1 MSKVIKKT
9 EEVFEENLKY
19 IGLDLNKIPAFLKKH
34 ESLNFR
40 PSKSYDDSIYKVYK
54 YVNIKEIEILL
65 TPQNRLNDIKEKYKL
80 AKPIYGYMNS
90 ENEENIEDFTKFI
103 KMVTDMDK
111 TKIEQIEKE
120 QAILNEKIPY
130 EVKYTDNFIWQIYY
144 SDYAKKY
151 FMLVPI
157 EEKDNSALF
166 YLLKEQIATVRAKKP
181 RYIFVPISHKEYSGD
196 FLTKS
201 EIADI
206 ENYLWYFTKEW
217 PNIYE
222 IFDKDNNMFIKIVGT
237 TNIYEKIKTNYSIYL
252 DTKEKSLELY
262 KLLKAMFILSTG
274 AKEEYKFITKLN
286 EYGEIEFWNNN
297 IKLEYSKLPDYI
309 KMEYIDKIE
318 KLKHEEKE
326 QKELKRKLNKFKIV
340 IEDLTQEY
348 LLRQKQI
355 ATFLECKKT
364 FFGKVKYFFKK
375 KKEVKLNKKPEKQN
389 IREDKKDDTLASL
402 YELKEQY
409 TIEDLINICTK
420 FEEIKK
426 ENSNLL
432 LDLNAIETKKEILSK
447 KNDNAELYIKEIDK
461 HKKSIFE
468 FWKFTSKDEMQ
479 TLAEAEIE
487 EENEKNKIGKYFDYE
502 LDLEELGKKMD
513 ELQRR
518 KLSKNETDAIFAIK
532 QVLMSFKEIEESSED
547 EAKKGKNI
555 EKEFK
560 QLIEEYKNNIEIIN
574 SKDFDIF
581 GGLIED
587 KTKIKIINNTKHR
600 EIEKDKY
607 KILNLN
613 LDTNIESYIENLKS
627 YLNLIKEALN
637 KIKTPCDMPVYIVN
651 SKKSIEGINIFNI
664 NPEIALE
671 KEMKSK
677 KANIFYKL
685 NVKENTPAIF
695 YTNIM
700 FYDNFNK
707 TLPIGM
713 NLSTEVLIDINKLD
727 LKCIKE
733 DSFYMNYKLNEY
745 EYGTKKIFVYEY
757 EADLKK

>member
-80 AKPIYGYMNS
+80 AKPIYEYMNS
-90 ENEENIEDFTKFI
+90 ENKENIEDFTKFI
-103 KMVTDMDK
+103 KMVTDMEK

-166 YLLKEQIATVRAKKP
+166 YLLKEQIAAVRAKKP

-318 KLKHEEKE
+318 KLKNEEKE

-547 EAKKGKNI
+547 EDKKGKNI

-560 QLIEEYKNNIEIIN
+560 QLIDEYKNNIEIIN

-727 LKCIKE
+727 LKYIKE
-733 DSFYMNYKLNEY
+733 DSFYINYNLNEY

>member
-181 RYIFVPISHKEYSGD
+181 RYVFVPISHKEYSGD

-274 AKEEYKFITKLN
+274 AKEEYKFITKIN

-727 LKCIKE
+727 LKYIKE

>member
-40 PSKSYDDSIYKVYK
+40 PLKSYDDSIYKVYK

-80 AKPIYGYMNS
+80 AKPIYEYMNS
-90 ENEENIEDFTKFI
+90 ENKENIEDFTKFI
-103 KMVTDMDK
+103 KMVTDMEK

-166 YLLKEQIATVRAKKP
+166 YLLKEQIAAVRAKKP

-201 EIADI
+201 ELADI

-318 KLKHEEKE
+318 KLKNEEKE

-547 EAKKGKNI
+547 ETKKGKNI

-727 LKCIKE
+727 LKYIKE

>member
-80 AKPIYGYMNS
+80 AKPIYEYMNS
-90 ENEENIEDFTKFI
+90 ENKENIEDFTKFI
-103 KMVTDMDK
+103 KMVTDMEK

-166 YLLKEQIATVRAKKP
+166 YLLKEQIAAVRAKKP

-318 KLKHEEKE
+318 KLKNEEKE

-727 LKCIKE
+727 LKYIKE

>member
-80 AKPIYGYMNS
+80 AKPIYEYMNS
-90 ENEENIEDFTKFI
+90 ENKENIEDFTKFI
-103 KMVTDMDK
+103 KMVTDMEK

-166 YLLKEQIATVRAKKP
+166 YLLKEQIAAVRAKKP

-274 AKEEYKFITKLN
+274 AKEEYKFITKIN

-318 KLKHEEKE
+318 KLKNEEKE

-727 LKCIKE
+727 LKYIKE